1 MRFAIEKK
9 ELLSSIQHLVSVA
22 PAKNA
27 SPILTNYLIQAS
39 EETSLVRIT
48 SSDLKITVVVEFA
61 AAVSESGTIAVSARH
76 FNEIVNFM
84 PEAVISFWRHDELL
98 MIQCNKIDFNLLVA
112 DHTLFPEVPKV
123 NFDKAL
129 VINAALFDR
138 MISKTYFAVSTD
150 VNRAVLT
157 GVCWKIMKDSHL
169 MAATDGRKVAEI
181 KIKNSTLLGSPEG
194 SVLNSEDN
202 IFPDAT
208 QDSVV
213 ERIIPV
219 KTLAFLQKILENGS
233 KEVKVLIEHSKV
245 IFSYDKFLV
254 FSQVIEHKFPEYQKA
269 FVDTL
274 QNQFVINKETL
285 REAIRRVALV
295 APDDNLR
302 IRFELD
308 SERFEVNTSDRDTG
322 DAKENLEDYSFQ
334 GSHTGVSFNYRY
346 MLGILD
352 AVDSEKV
359 VIKLGTSK
367 DPMMIYNQEN
377 KENEEITFLLMP
389 LRS

>member
-48 SSDLKITVVVEFA
+48 TSDLKITVVVEFA

-76 FNEIVNFM
+76 FNEIINFM
-84 PEAVISFWRHDELL
+84 PEAVVNFWQHDELL
-98 MIQCNKIDFNLLVA
+98 MIQCNKIDFNLLIA

-129 VINAALFDR
+129 VIDAALFDR
-138 MISKTYFAVSTD
+138 MVSKTHFAVSTD

-181 KIKNSTLLGSPEG
+181 KINNSTLLTNQGEQSADSAEN
-194 SVLNSEDN
+194 L
-202 IFPDAT
+202 FPDAS
-208 QDSVV
+208 QDSVI

-219 KTLAFLQKILENGS
+219 KTLIFLQKVLESGN
-233 KEVKVLIEHSKV
+233 KPIKVLIEHSKV

-274 QNQFVINKETL
+274 QNQFEINKETL

-295 APDDNLR
+295 APDENLR

-308 SERFEVNTSDRDTG
+308 SEFFEVNTSDRDTG

-334 GSHTGVSFNYRY
+334 GSQTGVSFNYRY
-346 MLGILD
+346 MLSILD

-367 DPMMIYNQEN
+367 DPMMIYNQAD